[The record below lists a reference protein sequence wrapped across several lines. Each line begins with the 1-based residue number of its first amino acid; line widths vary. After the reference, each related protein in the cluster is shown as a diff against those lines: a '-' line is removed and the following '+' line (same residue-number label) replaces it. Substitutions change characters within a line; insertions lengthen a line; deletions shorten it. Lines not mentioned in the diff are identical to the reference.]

1 MIQITPHMRILVAT
15 DPIDFRSGIDGLAG
29 MCRRLLQSDPF
40 SGALF
45 VFGNR
50 ARTAIKVLVYDG
62 QGFWLCH
69 KRLSS
74 GRFAF
79 WSHGQGPSQELSPC
93 ELQMLLMGG
102 DPSKAATAPQ
112 WRPLHSATAN
122 MDGAANGAAAVL

>member
-1 MIQITPHMRILVAT
+1 
-15 DPIDFRSGIDGLAG
+15 
-29 MCRRLLQSDPF
+29 
-40 SGALF
+40 
-45 VFGNR
+45 
-50 ARTAIKVLVYDG
+50 LVYDG